1 MVIFPNSSK
10 NQNLRPNPAKQE
22 GQLVAASRKAKKNQE
37 PGLRQNLPHDHQK
50 GQPNGHQPG
59 LTSVPK
65 RVLRSIVRHDLI
77 RDRLKDLRKE
87 PPKEMLKGLHKGH
100 LRELKPDRWTGQ
112 RQSHSQNQPK
122 DLPKENRQNP
132 TKGHQKNRIKNLT
145 INFQPTVPG
154 EKMAQNPVSLFRKAD
169 KSGLTNS
176 SPTQVFVRAA
186 RPTTSFKPAL

>member
-37 PGLRQNLPHDHQK
+37 QGLHQNLQH
-50 GQPNGHQPG
+50 GQPNGHQPD
-59 LTSVPK
+59 LANVRK
-65 RVLRSIVRHDLI
+65 RVVRSIVRHGLI
-77 RDRLKDLRKE
+77 RDRRKDLRKE
-87 PPKEMLKGLHKGH
+87 PPKEMLRDLHKGH

-145 INFQPTVPG
+145 ISFHPTGPD

-176 SPTQVFVRAA
+176 SPTRVFVRAA